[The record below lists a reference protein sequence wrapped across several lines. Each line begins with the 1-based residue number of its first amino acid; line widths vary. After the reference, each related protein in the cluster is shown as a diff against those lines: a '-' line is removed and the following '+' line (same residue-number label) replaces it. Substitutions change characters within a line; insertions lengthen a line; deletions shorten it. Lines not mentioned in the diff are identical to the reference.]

1 MSPIWFETMTT
12 HYEKLLLA
20 NLSEVYRG
28 SKSDLHARLP
38 ARKEGSTYHFR
49 AFGEDCCVTPESV
62 DFSGTPDTG
71 PKGLLVSLYARH
83 VGLEPIR
90 MAPFKAFRDL
100 PNSMPYQGAFSA
112 NCERRL
118 IPHVSRIRVLSE
130 QIKAAFEG
138 DDGAPSLGGDFSLLL
153 FPLPK
158 IALTYVFYLPDEEFP
173 ASVTCLFSANA
184 ISFMPLDG
192 LADVGEYTSRRL
204 AEMASGSG

>member
-1 MSPIWFETMTT
+1 MSPTWFELMTT

-20 NLSEVYRG
+20 NISEAYRE
-28 SKSDLHARLP
+28 SASDLHERLP
-38 ARKEGSTYHFR
+38 ARKEGSVHHLR

-62 DFSGTPDTG
+62 LFSGTPDTG
-71 PKGLLVSLYARH
+71 PRGLLLSLYARH
-83 VGLEPIR
+83 VGPEPIR

-118 IPHVSRIRVLSE
+118 IPHVPRIRVLSE

-138 DDGAPSLGGDFSLLL
+138 GDGAPSLGGDFSLLL

-184 ISFMPLDG
+184 LSFMPLDG

-204 AEMASGSG
+204 AEMASRSD

>member
-1 MSPIWFETMTT
+1 MAT
-12 HYEKLLLA
+12 HYERLVLA
-20 NLSEVYRG
+20 NLAEACREAA
-28 SKSDLHARLP
+28 SDIHKRIP
-38 ARKEGSTYHFR
+38 ARKEGSAYHFR
-49 AFGEDCCVTPESV
+49 AFGEDCCLTQESV
-62 DFSGTPDTG
+62 RFSGKPDMG
-71 PKGLLVSLYARH
+71 PRGLLVSLYARR
-83 VGLEPIR
+83 VGPEPIR
-90 MAPFKAFRDL
+90 MEPFKAFRDL

-130 QIKAAFEG
+130 QIKAAFG
-138 DDGAPSLGGDFSLLL
+138 GGDGALPLGGDFSLLL

-184 ISFMPLDG
+184 LSFMPLDG

-204 AEMASGSG
+204 AEMASRSG